1 MKSKYVKEINEG
13 GKSRRKNMKNQGG
26 IIQFV
31 KFAVVGVSNT
41 AVDWIVYY
49 LLVNFVFLEVSQK
62 PIAKL
67 VSFIVAVINSFV
79 WNTIWTFKE
88 EYNKTISGK
97 TGGVKKRGIVFI
109 RFVVVSL
116 IGWGVNY
123 IAFRLTL
130 AKIPTPDI
138 IALIIAS
145 GAAIIWNFFANKF
158 WTYKK

>member
-1 MKSKYVKEINEG
+1 
-13 GKSRRKNMKNQGG
+13 MKNENGKG
-26 IIQFV
+26 LIQFV

-49 LLVNFVFLEVSQK
+49 LLINFVILQVSQK
-62 PIAKL
+62 PLAKL
-67 VSFIVAVINSFV
+67 ISFIVAVINSYI

-88 EYNKTISGK
+88 EYRLTVSGK
-97 TGGVKKRGIVFI
+97 SGGAGKRGIIFI

-123 IAFRLTL
+123 LAFRLTI
-130 AKIPTPDI
+130 ARISKPDI
-138 IALIIAS
+138 IALIVAS
-145 GAAIIWNFFANKF
+145 GAAVVWNFFANKF

>member
-1 MKSKYVKEINEG
+1 
-13 GKSRRKNMKNQGG
+13 MKNQGG
-26 IIQFV
+26 IIQFI

-49 LLVNFVFLEVSQK
+49 LLINFVLLEVSQK

-67 VSFIVAVINSFV
+67 VSFIVAVINSYI
-79 WNTIWTFKE
+79 WNTIWTFRQ
-88 EYNKTISGK
+88 EYQKTVSGK
-97 TGGVKKRGIVFI
+97 GNVVKKRGMIFM

-123 IAFRLTL
+123 IAFRLTIS
-130 AKIPTPDI
+130 KIPTPDI
-138 IALIIAS
+138 IALIVAS
-145 GAAIIWNFFANKF
+145 GAAVIWNFFANKF

>member
-1 MKSKYVKEINEG
+1 MNSKEYQIG
-13 GKSRRKNMKNQGG
+13 GLMKNQGG
-26 IIQFV
+26 IIQFI

-49 LLVNFVFLEVSQK
+49 LLINFVFLEISQK

-67 VSFIVAVINSFV
+67 ISFLVAVINSYI
-79 WNTIWTFKE
+79 WNTIWTFRE
-88 EYNKTISGK
+88 EYQKTVSGK
-97 TGGVKKRGIVFI
+97 GNIIKKRGIIFM

-116 IGWGVNY
+116 FGWGINY
-123 IAFRLTL
+123 LAFKLTISR
-130 AKIPTPDI
+130 IPTPDI
-138 IALIIAS
+138 IALIVAS

>member
-1 MKSKYVKEINEG
+1 
-13 GKSRRKNMKNQGG
+13 MKNQGG
-26 IIQFV
+26 IIQFI

-49 LLVNFVFLEVSQK
+49 LLINFVFLEISQK

-67 VSFIVAVINSFV
+67 ISFLVAVINSYI
-79 WNTIWTFKE
+79 WNTIWTFRE
-88 EYNKTISGK
+88 EYQKTVSGK
-97 TGGVKKRGIVFI
+97 GNIIKKRGIIFM

-116 IGWGVNY
+116 FGWGINY
-123 IAFRLTL
+123 LAFKLTISR
-130 AKIPTPDI
+130 IPTPDI
-138 IALIIAS
+138 IALIVAS

>member
-1 MKSKYVKEINEG
+1 MKSGSEG
-13 GKSRRKNMKNQGG
+13 QKSLV
-26 IIQFV
+26 QFV

-49 LLVNFVFLEVSQK
+49 LLINFIFFEVSEK
-62 PIAKL
+62 SIAKL
-67 VSFIVAVINSFV
+67 ISFIVAVINSYI

-88 EYNKTISGK
+88 EYKKTISGK
-97 TGGVKKRGIVFI
+97 SAGVNKRGVIFI

-123 IAFRLTL
+123 LAFKLTIS
-130 AKIPTPDI
+130 KITQPDI

-145 GAAIIWNFFANKF
+145 GAAVIWNFFANKF